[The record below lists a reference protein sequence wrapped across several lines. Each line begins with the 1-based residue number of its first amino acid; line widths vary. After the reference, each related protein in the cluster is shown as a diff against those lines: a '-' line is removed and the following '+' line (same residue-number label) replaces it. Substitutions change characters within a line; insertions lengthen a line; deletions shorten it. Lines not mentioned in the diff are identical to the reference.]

1 MTKSREKSIP
11 QPTVIKRS
19 SLKTIIL
26 VLKRW
31 LPVKKK
37 KKTDSLL
44 KKVAVSF
51 FITYQSYLEL
61 LEKSSQKALP
71 S

>member
-19 SLKTIIL
+19 KMKTIIL
-26 VLKRW
+26 VLKRRLPW
-31 LPVKKK
+31 LPVK

-51 FITYQSYLEL
+51 L
-61 LEKSSQKALP
+61 
-71 S
+71 

>member
-1 MTKSREKSIP
+1 MTKSREKSTP

-19 SLKTIIL
+19 SMKTVIL
-26 VLKRW
+26 VLKRR
-31 LPVKKK
+31 LPVK

-51 FITYQSYLEL
+51 L
-61 LEKSSQKALP
+61 
-71 S
+71 

>member
-19 SLKTIIL
+19 SMKTIIL
-26 VLKRW
+26 VLKRR
-31 LPVKKK
+31 LPVKK

-51 FITYQSYLEL
+51 L
-61 LEKSSQKALP
+61 
-71 S
+71 

>member
-19 SLKTIIL
+19 SMKTIIL
-26 VLKRW
+26 VLKRR

-37 KKTDSLL
+37 KQIACSI

-51 FITYQSYLEL
+51 L
-61 LEKSSQKALP
+61 
-71 S
+71 

>member
-1 MTKSREKSIP
+1 M
-11 QPTVIKRS
+11 
-19 SLKTIIL
+19 KTIIL
-26 VLKRW
+26 VLKRR
-31 LPVKKK
+31 LPVK

-61 LEKSSQKALP
+61 LEKSPQKALP